1 MKSLLLGGGGFIGK
15 ALIPFLSL
23 HLDLTVATS
32 QKLLEVPQGV
42 RKVRFVAG
50 DYRDLELRLNFSE
63 FDRVIDCSWEGLPDL
78 GSLMN
83 AKNLGSKLSLIQFLI
98 DKGVSEYNG
107 FGSCL
112 EYGSLSGVVDES
124 MTGVNVG
131 DFGKTKL
138 KLLEALEES
147 GMAYRWFRPFYLV
160 GAQQHP
166 NSLFNSVYQ
175 AIVEGFD
182 FSPRSKPS
190 TSFDFLEITDFARG
204 VSLAIQS
211 NSVWGITN
219 LGSGE
224 PHSIEEIINQFRLR
238 FGLEQKVAV
247 RSETMYA
254 STKKLSDST
263 GWSPSFDLSQMVSR
277 FIEQKEG
284 VL

>member
-1 MKSLLLGGGGFIGK
+1 
-15 ALIPFLSL
+15 
-23 HLDLTVATS
+23 VATS

-50 DYRDLELRLNFSE
+50 DYRDLELQLNFSE

-78 GSLMN
+78 GPLMN

-124 MTGVNVG
+124 MTGVSVG

-190 TSFDFLEITDFARG
+190 TSFDLLEITDLARG
-204 VSLAIQS
+204 VTLAIQS
-211 NSVWGITN
+211 NSVWGVTN

-224 PHSIEEIINQFRLR
+224 PHSIQEIINQFRLR
-238 FGLEQKVAV
+238 FGLEQLVAAT
-247 RSETMYA
+247 SETMYA

-263 GWSPSFDLSQMVSR
+263 GWSPSFDLPQMVSR

-284 VL
+284 VR